1 MKDADIREI
10 LHTYLKKENKSIRD
24 TIIVDELDLCS
35 GLSRIDIA
43 VINGVV
49 HGYEIKS
56 EEDTL
61 TRLPQQINY
70 YNKSLEK
77 ITIATNL
84 IHLKEVRNYVPKWWG
99 LILVLDNKKNG
110 LKELR
115 KARKNPSIEK
125 RNMLQLLWKDEL
137 FKIAEEYNLEI
148 KRSSN
153 KGKIQEIISNELELK
168 TISYEVRTALK
179 SRQNWRS

>member
-35 GLSRIDIA
+35 GLARVDVA
-43 VINGVV
+43 VINGII

-61 TRLPQQINY
+61 VRLPFQVNY
-70 YNKSLEK
+70 YNKTLEK
-77 ITIATNL
+77 ITITTNL
-84 IHLKEVRNYVPKWWG
+84 NHLKEVKNYIPKWWG
-99 LILVLDNKKNG
+99 LILVEDKKKTK
-110 LKELR
+110 LIELR
-115 KARKNPSIEK
+115 KARKNPGIEK
-125 RNMLQLLWKDEL
+125 QSLLQLLWKDEL
-137 FKIAEEYNLEI
+137 NKIAEEYNLEI

-153 KGKIQEIISNELELK
+153 KRILQEIISNKLELK